1 MSKKQNNYDENF
13 YHSQA
18 QESYDSAK
26 EVISG
31 ILAGGGGIYRHKK
44 HNRYWLWCWN
54 LVKGVA
60 GY

>member
-1 MSKKQNNYDENF
+1 MLKSKNNYDENF

-26 EVISG
+26 EVISS
-31 ILAGGGGIYRHKK
+31 ILAGEGGICRYKE
-44 HNRYWLWCWN
+44 HNRYWLWRWN